1 MTAKSNLN
9 QPANNSFVDSWDAP
23 VNANFGYIDSG
34 FGGTTSS
41 ISLAAASYTLSANEA
56 RNLCILIS
64 GTLAGNRTLTFP
76 AVGGF
81 WIINNTTTAGSF
93 TVTAQTG
100 VGNTLIVPQ
109 GGLSIIYG
117 DGTNLY
123 FADSAGVP
131 ANSDYTA
138 AVALG

>member
-9 QPANNSFVDSWDAP
+9 QPANNSFVDSWDVP

-41 ISLAAASYTLSANEA
+41 ISLAAGSYTLSANEA
-56 RNLCILIS
+56 RNLAILIS
-64 GTLAGNRTLTFP
+64 GTLSANRTLTFP

-81 WIINNTTTAGSF
+81 WIINNTTVAGTY

-100 VGNTLIVPQ
+100 VGNTLIIPPD
-109 GGLSIIYG
+109 GLSIIYSNG
-117 DGTNLY
+117 ANMYL
-123 FADSAGVP
+123 ADSAGVP
-131 ANSDYTA
+131 ASTNYTA